1 MSERENYLR
10 TIEMRNPEWIPCSVY
25 FLKAA
30 WKKYRGQLEEIII
43 KHPLVFGDYERGS
56 VDFDDLG
63 LRRKG
68 VTCTDDWGCVWNH
81 LVDGLTG
88 QVVRHPLQDWKAF
101 ENFKPP
107 DLLDLGGPPQL
118 YGPPTESWEEV
129 YRRLEEDRNKGKPV
143 MGYCT
148 HDFLFQRLYDLRGFK
163 SFLLDTIRRPQHL
176 LELIEIVAETN
187 RKLIE
192 RWVELG
198 VDVIVIGDDMG
209 IQTRLTINP
218 KAFRE
223 LIIPAYARMLA
234 PARAAGVHVY
244 LHSDGHILEVAEDL
258 VRAGVTILNL
268 QDRVN
273 GIDNIEKICRG
284 KVCIDL
290 DIDRQ
295 GLLPFGSPKDIE
307 NHVRQV
313 VIKLG
318 SKNGGLM
325 LKGEGN
331 LDVPLANIEA
341 LCQAMEKHQ
350 FYPF

>member
-1 MSERENYLR
+1 M
-10 TIEMRNPEWIPCSVY
+10 
-25 FLKAA
+25 
-30 WKKYRGQLEEIII
+30 
-43 KHPLVFGDYERGS
+43 
-56 VDFDDLG
+56 
-63 LRRKG
+63 
-68 VTCTDDWGCVWNH
+68 
-81 LVDGLTG
+81 
-88 QVVRHPLQDWKAF
+88 
-101 ENFKPP
+101 
-107 DLLDLGGPPQL
+107 
-118 YGPPTESWEEV
+118 
-129 YRRLEEDRNKGKPV
+129 
-143 MGYCT
+143 
-148 HDFLFQRLYDLRGFK
+148 
-163 SFLLDTIRRPQHL
+163 

-187 RKLIE
+187 RRLIE

-198 VDVIVIGDDMG
+198 VDIIVIGDDMG
-209 IQTRLTINP
+209 IQTRLTISP

-273 GIDNIEKICRG
+273 GIDNIAKTCTG

-307 NHVRQV
+307 NHVREV

-350 FYPF
+350 FYHF